1 MHAIIQVGSHQYDVE
16 PGKII
21 TVEKLDGRVGSE
33 VRFNRILLLSD
44 GNETKAGPALK
55 AAVFGTISAQER
67 GAKIRVFKKIRRK
80 GYHKTMGHRQPYTKI
95 KITRIEV

>member
-1 MHAIIQVGSHQYDVE
+1 
-16 PGKII
+16 
-21 TVEKLDGRVGSE
+21 
-33 VRFNRILLLSD
+33 SD
-44 GNETKAGPALK
+44 GNETKAGPVIK

-67 GAKIRVFKKIRRK
+67 GVKLRVFKKIRRK